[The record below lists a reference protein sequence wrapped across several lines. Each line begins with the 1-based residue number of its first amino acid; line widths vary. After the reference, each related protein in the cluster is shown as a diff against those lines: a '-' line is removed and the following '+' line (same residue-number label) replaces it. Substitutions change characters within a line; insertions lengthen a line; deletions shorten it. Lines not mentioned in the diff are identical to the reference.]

1 MNGPRQETR
10 DCSPGCMATRVAGIP
25 AIPRMRPTV
34 PARRKAAAG
43 LVGHAGHQCITQWRS
58 VAGTFNHAGAWLVWP
73 HVIGSRDKGACRG
86 QSFDPDPTRW
96 AQGLQSVGCDPVPAG
111 LRPEE
116 DRSPARLLPDN
127 RLRRGKGC
135 AGNAAHCRPAR
146 CLAKSQ
152 KKHFGMPRHGT
163 KYARTVPP
171 RDKPERSNGQE
182 RGLCTATGQNPQKAA
197 LTLYRHGAPI

>member
-10 DCSPGCMATRVAGIP
+10 DCCPGCVATRVAGFF

-34 PARRKAAAG
+34 PARCKAAAG
-43 LVGHAGHQCITQWRS
+43 LVGYVGHQCIPQWRS
-58 VAGTFNHAGAWLVWP
+58 VTGTFNHAGAWLVRP
-73 HVIGSRDKGACRG
+73 NITGSRDEGACRG
-86 QSFDPDPTRW
+86 QSFDPDPTRG

-127 RLRRGKGC
+127 RLCRGKWC
-135 AGNAAHCRPAR
+135 AGKAANCRPAR
-146 CLAKSQ
+146 CLEKGQ

-163 KYARTVPP
+163 KSARTVPP
-171 RDKPERSNGQE
+171 RDEATRSKGQE
-182 RGLCTATGQNPQKAA
+182 RAFCTATGQNPRKAA